1 MADMVNRSFRVNT
14 MSHFQLGALFI
25 PPLLSRPAGATIV
38 TISSALGYLGAS
50 HLSAYTASKA
60 ALIAYHSSLRG
71 ELSSMNSN
79 IKTILVTP
87 GQLSTELF
95 ASLDQGPVRG
105 FFGPTV
111 EVQDLAMKI
120 VAMIDAGQGG
130 HIAEPAYA
138 RWIAAFGLFPV
149 GLQKVVRTL
158 AGVDTAMAGF
168 KVKTV

>member
-1 MADMVNRSFRVNT
+1 MSDRVCRSFRVNT

-25 PPLLSRPAGATIV
+25 PPLLSRPAGGTIV
-38 TISSALGYLGAS
+38 TVSSALGYLGAS
-50 HLSAYTASKA
+50 YLSAYTASKA
-60 ALIAYHSSLRG
+60 ALLAYHASLTG
-71 ELSSMNSN
+71 ELSNMNSN

-95 ASLDQGPVRG
+95 ASLDQGPIRG

-120 VAMIDAGQGG
+120 VAMIDSGQGG
-130 HIAEPAYA
+130 QIAEPAYA
-138 RWIAAFGLFPV
+138 RWIAVLEVFPV

-158 AGVDTAMAGF
+158 SGLDTAMAGF

>member
-1 MADMVNRSFRVNT
+1 MADMVDRSFRVNT

-25 PPLLSRPAGATIV
+25 PPLLSRPAGGTIV
-38 TISSALGYLGAS
+38 TVSSTLGYLGAS
-50 HLSAYTASKA
+50 HLSAYSASKA
-60 ALIAYHSSLRG
+60 ALLAYHVSLTV
-71 ELSSMNSN
+71 ELSSMNSD

-95 ASLDQGPVRG
+95 GSLDQGPIRG

-130 HIAEPAYA
+130 HIAEPTYA
-138 RWIAAFGLFPV
+138 RWIAALELFPL
-149 GLQKVVRTL
+149 GLQRVIRTL